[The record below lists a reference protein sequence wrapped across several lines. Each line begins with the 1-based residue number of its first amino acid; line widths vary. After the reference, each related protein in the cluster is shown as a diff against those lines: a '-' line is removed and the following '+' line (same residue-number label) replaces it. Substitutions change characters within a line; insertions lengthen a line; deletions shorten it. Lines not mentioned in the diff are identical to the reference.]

1 MIVLHS
7 LPAPERQ
14 RLAAMDQSHIA
25 DSGLGRSIA
34 VQSVRLCY
42 QRDIAMVYNAP
53 TELAVSE
60 RIQVESDIAAR
71 LVRWLY

>member
-7 LPAPERQ
+7 LPAPEQQ

-25 DSGLGRSIA
+25 GSGLGWSIA
-34 VQSVRLCY
+34 VQSVRLCC
-42 QRDIAMVYNAP
+42 QRNIATAYNAP
-53 TELAVSE
+53 TELEVSE
-60 RIQVESDIAAR
+60 RIEAESDIAAR